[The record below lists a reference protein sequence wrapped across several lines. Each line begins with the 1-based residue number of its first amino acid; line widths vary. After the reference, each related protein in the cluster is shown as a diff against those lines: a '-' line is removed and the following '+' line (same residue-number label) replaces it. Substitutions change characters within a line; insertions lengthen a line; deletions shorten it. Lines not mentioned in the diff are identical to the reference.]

1 MCNRNTM
8 KNNVDA
14 ILGNN
19 SEIYLIRD
27 RCGAV
32 GRLTSGEVEIS
43 LIRNIITPIEPNNL
57 Q

>member
-1 MCNRNTM
+1 M

-27 RCGAV
+27 RCEVV
-32 GRLTSGEVEIS
+32 GRRTSGEVEIS
-43 LIRNIITPIEPNNL
+43 LIRNIITPIEPNSL